1 MCNEAARRVS
11 LGLMRED
18 WNDLRIPLRF
28 PEGLPNFPPTDGFR
42 ITDTTLIFRAARD
55 LIPEDA
61 FAAEGVMRR
70 WSWPGPGG
78 KPVYNYRSENREF
91 RNSTTQG
98 RCLIAADA
106 FYEFTNPD
114 SPPVRE
120 GLGEGSVAPGGIAHS
135 LPQPLPKGR
144 GAKKKKDK
152 WSFTKVGEQ
161 WFGIAGLWK
170 ADPTVGEA
178 FTMLTTEP
186 GPDVAPYHSR
196 QIVLVERAAWAGWL
210 SGELPAA
217 EVCRALPAGSLAVAA
232 VGR

>member
-11 LGLMRED
+11 LGLMRDD
-18 WNDLRIPLRF
+18 WNQLRIPLRF

-55 LIPEDA
+55 LAPAEP

-78 KPVYNYRSENREF
+78 KPVYNYRSDAREF
-91 RNSTTQG
+91 RNSATQG

-106 FYEFTNPD
+106 FYEFTASPD
-114 SPPVRE
+114 
-120 GLGEGSVAPGGIAHS
+120 
-135 LPQPLPKGR
+135 PKQKR
-144 GAKKKKDK
+144 KDK
-152 WSFTKVGEQ
+152 WSFSKVGEA

-170 ADPTVGEA
+170 ADPTVGQA

-210 SGELPAA
+210 SGELPAG